1 MKTIKNILPII
12 AILISS
18 LGLYKTCENGYK
30 IDAIE
35 TKYLENASKTYSG
48 NFEIVRPKD
57 STRIVVRREF
67 IFDATYTE
75 LPEDY
80 KLWIIGRHSG
90 NYYFL
95 GKQQSLHIDKI
106 NKKISRSGIRIEN
119 LGEWEIMLCLVTNK
133 AHEYLLNLMY
143 LQNEKKLPEG
153 IEILKTITVQGY
165 TQY

>member
-1 MKTIKNILPII
+1 MKTIKNSPPII

-18 LGLYKTCENGYK
+18 LGLYKTCENGSK

-35 TKYLENASKTYSG
+35 TKYLEYSSKIYSG

-57 STRIVVRREF
+57 STRIEVRRDF

-75 LPEDY
+75 LPKDY

-95 GKQQSLHIDKI
+95 GKHQSLHIDKI
-106 NKKISRSGIRIEN
+106 NKKISRSGIRIESI
-119 LGEWEIMLCLVTNK
+119 GEWEIMLCLVTNK
-133 AHEYLLNLMY
+133 ADEYLLSLMS

-153 IEILKTITVQGY
+153 IEILRTITIQGK